1 MKSKAK
7 RNLII
12 FLSLAMMLV
21 VVAMI
26 APHLIV
32 NDPYATNSAAMK
44 VGPCKAFPFG
54 TDKLGRCIYSR
65 VMMGARTSIFCS
77 LLLVVIT
84 FVTGTILGIIC
95 GYYGGIFDTLIMR
108 LADILLA
115 FPQMVLAIAVAGI
128 LGGSM
133 VNAMVALGISGWTVY
148 ARLAKSQ
155 VLMLKEEEFIK
166 AARIGGCSD
175 LHIMIFH
182 ILPNIGGPLIVN
194 AAMQIGS
201 TMMGFAGLSFL
212 GLGVQLPKAEWG
224 SMVSEARGYLQ
235 LAPWAVLF
243 PGLAM
248 ILSVMIFNYLGDAVR
263 DYLDVEGQRNE

>member
-1 MKSKAK
+1 
-7 RNLII
+7 
-12 FLSLAMMLV
+12 
-21 VVAMI
+21 
-26 APHLIV
+26 
-32 NDPYATNSAAMK
+32 
-44 VGPCKAFPFG
+44 
-54 TDKLGRCIYSR
+54 
-65 VMMGARTSIFCS
+65 
-77 LLLVVIT
+77 
-84 FVTGTILGIIC
+84 
-95 GYYGGIFDTLIMR
+95 
-108 LADILLA
+108 
-115 FPQMVLAIAVAGI
+115 
-128 LGGSM
+128 M
-133 VNAMVALGISGWTVY
+133 VNAMVALGISGWTIY

-175 LHIMIFH
+175 LYIMIFH

-243 PGLAM
+243 PGLA
-248 ILSVMIFNYLGDAVR
+248 IIISVMIFNYLGDAVR